1 MRRLLGFLQPH
12 KKLVIWLVIANIFLS
27 AMLTVAPLVTKAIVD
42 QVIGQKQFN
51 LLLPFLG
58 LLMGVAIAR
67 ATATFFYSY
76 GQNLLGQYVMT
87 DVRYALYRKL
97 LALQFSFY
105 DQNQTGRLMSR
116 VSSDVESTRL
126 FLSQVLVE
134 SVNHLTTIVL
144 SMIVLLG
151 QDWRLAALIVL
162 PLIGSGVGLFLTHR
176 HLREPWAKQHDRFAK
191 LSAVLQDCLS
201 GIKVV
206 KAFAQEAQEQHK
218 FVDAAQAVRHGNQG
232 IQDAWNI
239 RWSVIGSIGRF
250 MQLLLIAVGGYLVM
264 NGGMTLGTLVAAISL
279 SMLLLGAVNALGTQL
294 NSFSQTATASVRIF
308 ELLDEPITIKSPQV
322 QERSY
327 AVETRDRASLLG
339 EVEFRDVSFGYPR
352 TNDKSLKHINLRVPA
367 GTSLAIVGSTG
378 AGKTT
383 LINLMGRFY
392 EANSGHV
399 LVDGKDVRDYPLDE
413 LRHQIGYVAQD
424 SLLFSASIAEN
435 IAFGRPDA
443 TQDEIEQAAKLA
455 QAHDFINKLPEGY
468 KTKIGERGI
477 GLSGGQRQRVAI
489 ARAFLLNPR
498 ILILDDSM
506 SAVDA
511 HTEKLLQAAVREV
524 MRGRTSIV
532 IAHRMSTVEHA
543 DRIIVLRD
551 GAVAEEGTH
560 DQLLHANGYYK
571 HVLDLQ
577 RMSGE
582 QSLEDVL
589 SRVPNAYAR
598 PGFEASAG

>member
-1 MRRLLGFLQPH
+1 MRRLLGFLKPH
-12 KKLVIWLVIANIFLS
+12 KTLVIWLVIANVFLS

-42 QVIGQKQFN
+42 DVIGLKKFN
-51 LLLPFLG
+51 LLLPYLG
-58 LLMGVAIAR
+58 LLMGVALAR
-67 ATATFFYSY
+67 AASTFFYSY

-97 LALQFSFY
+97 LSLQFSFY

-116 VSSDVESTRL
+116 VSSDVESTRI

-134 SVNHLTTIVL
+134 SVNHITTIVL
-144 SMIVLLG
+144 SMIVLLQ

-162 PLIGSGVGLFLTHR
+162 PLIGSGLGLFMTHR
-176 HLREPWAKQHDRFAK
+176 HLREPWGKQHERFAK
-191 LSAVLQDCLS
+191 LSATLQDCLS

-206 KAFAQEAQEQHK
+206 KAFAQEAQEQAK
-218 FVDAAQAVRHGNQG
+218 FVDAAVAVKHGNQG

-239 RWSVIGSIGRF
+239 RWSLIGSIGRF
-250 MQLLLIAVGGYLVM
+250 MQLLLIAAGGYLVM
-264 NGGMTLGTLVAAISL
+264 YGSMTLGTLVAAISL

-308 ELLDEPITIKSPQV
+308 ELLDEPVTIKSSAQDELQHATHV
-322 QERSY
+322 
-327 AVETRDRASLLG
+327 TLKG
-339 EVEFRDVSFGYPR
+339 EVEFQDVSFGYPR

-367 GTSLAIVGSTG
+367 GTSLAIVGGTG

-383 LINLMGRFY
+383 LINLIGRFY
-392 EANSGHV
+392 DVNSGHV

-424 SLLFSASIAEN
+424 ALLFSATIAEN
-435 IAFGRPDA
+435 IAFGRPAA
-443 TQDEIEQAAKLA
+443 TPDEIERAAKLA
-455 QAHDFINKLPEGY
+455 QAHDFITKLPEGY
-468 KTKIGERGI
+468 KTRIGERGI

-489 ARAFLLNPR
+489 ARAFLLDPR

-511 HTEKLLQAAVREV
+511 HTEKLLQTAVREV
-524 MRGRTSIV
+524 MRGRTSIL

-543 DRIIVLRD
+543 DKIIVLKD
-551 GAVAEEGTH
+551 GAIAEEGNHAT
-560 DQLLHANGYYK
+560 LLKANGYYQQ
-571 HVLDLQ
+571 VLDLQ
-577 RMSGE
+577 RMSGQ

-589 SRVPNAYAR
+589 NQSPVKVIGY
-598 PGFEASAG
+598 

>member
-1 MRRLLGFLQPH
+1 MRRLLSFLQPH

-27 AMLTVAPLVTKAIVD
+27 AMLTVAPLVIRAIVD
-42 QVIGQKQFN
+42 QVIGQNQLN
-51 LLLPFLG
+51 LLLPYLA

-144 SMIVLLG
+144 SMLVLLSL
-151 QDWRLAALIVL
+151 DWRLAALVVL

-176 HLREPWAKQHDRFAK
+176 HLREPWSKQHDRFAK
-191 LSAVLQDCLS
+191 LSATLQDCLS

-206 KAFAQEAQEQHK
+206 KAFAQEAQEQRK
-218 FVDAAQAVRHGNQG
+218 FVDASLAVRYGNQG

-239 RWSVIGSIGRF
+239 RWSVIGSVGRF
-250 MQLLLIAVGGYLVM
+250 MQLLLIGVGGYLVM
-264 NGGMTLGTLVAAISL
+264 NDSMTLGTLVAAISL

-308 ELLDEPITIKSPQV
+308 ELLDEPVTI
-322 QERSY
+322 RS
-327 AVETRDRASLLG
+327 AALPRPTGEGAHLMRVGALRG

-352 TNDKSLKHINLRVPA
+352 TNDKSLKHINLCVPA
-367 GTSLAIVGSTG
+367 GTSLAIVGGTG

-383 LINLMGRFY
+383 LINLIGRFY

-399 LVDGKDVRDYPLDE
+399 LVDGKDVREYPLDE

-424 SLLFSASIAEN
+424 ALLFSATIAEN
-435 IAFGRPDA
+435 IAFGRPEA

-455 QAHDFINKLPEGY
+455 QANEFITKLPDGY

-511 HTEKLLQAAVREV
+511 HTEKLLQTAVRQV
-524 MRGRTSIV
+524 MQGRTSIL
-532 IAHRMSTVEHA
+532 IAHRMSTVENA
-543 DRIIVLRD
+543 DRIVVLRD
-551 GAVAEEGTH
+551 GAIAEEGNH
-560 DQLLHANGYYK
+560 EQLLHANGYYK
-571 HVLDLQ
+571 QVLDLQ
-577 RMSGE
+577 RMSGA

-589 SRVPNAYAR
+589 NTQPVRVMGY
-598 PGFEASAG
+598 

>member
-12 KKLVIWLVIANIFLS
+12 KKLVIWLVIANLFLS
-27 AMLTVAPLVTKAIVD
+27 AMLTVTPLVIKAIVD
-42 QVIGQKQFN
+42 EVIGQQKFSF
-51 LLLPFLG
+51 LLPYLG
-58 LLMGVAIAR
+58 LLMGVAVAR

-144 SMIVLLG
+144 SMLVLLG

-162 PLIGSGVGLFLTHR
+162 PLVGSGVGLFLTHR
-176 HLREPWAKQHDRFAK
+176 HLREPWSKQHDRFAK
-191 LSAVLQDCLS
+191 LSATLQDCLS

-206 KAFAQEAQEQHK
+206 KAFAQEAQEQAK
-218 FVDAAQAVRHGNQG
+218 FVAAVLDVRKGNQG

-239 RWSVIGSIGRF
+239 RWALIGSIGRF

-264 NGGMTLGTLVAAISL
+264 NGSMTLGTLVAAISL
-279 SMLLLGAVNALGTQL
+279 SMLLLGAVNALGTQF

-308 ELLDEPITIKSPQV
+308 ELLDEPVTIKSPAHV
-322 QERSY
+322 TPV
-327 AVETRDRASLLG
+327 AETRRSASLRG
-339 EVEFRDVSFGYPR
+339 EIEFQDVSFGYPR
-352 TNDKSLKHINLRVPA
+352 TNDKSLRHINLCVPA

-383 LINLMGRFY
+383 LINLIGRFY

-399 LVDGKDVRDYPLDE
+399 LVDGKDVRDYPLDD
-413 LRHQIGYVAQD
+413 LRHQIGYVSQD
-424 SLLFSASIAEN
+424 ALLFSASIAEN

-455 QAHDFINKLPEGY
+455 QAHDFITKLPEGY
-468 KTKIGERGI
+468 RTKIGERGI

-511 HTEKLLQAAVREV
+511 HTEKLLQTAVREV
-524 MRGRTSIV
+524 MRGRTSII

-543 DRIIVLRD
+543 DRIIVLRH
-551 GAVAEEGTH
+551 GALAEEGRH
-560 DQLLHANGYYK
+560 DELLRANGYYK

-582 QSLEDVL
+582 QSLEDILNVKPVERVL
-589 SRVPNAYAR
+589 S
-598 PGFEASAG
+598 

>member
-12 KKLVIWLVIANIFLS
+12 KKLVIWLVIANVFLS

-144 SMIVLLG
+144 SMIVLLS
-151 QDWRLAALIVL
+151 QDWRLAALVVL

-206 KAFAQEAQEQHK
+206 KAFAQEAQEQGK
-218 FVDAAQAVRHGNQG
+218 FVGAAQAVRHGNQG

-239 RWSVIGSIGRF
+239 RWPIIGSIGRF

-264 NGGMTLGTLVAAISL
+264 KGGMTLGTLVAAISL

-308 ELLDEPITIKSPQV
+308 ELLDEPITIKSPAQV
-322 QERSY
+322 S
-327 AVETRDRASLLG
+327 VPRATHITLKG
-339 EVEFRDVSFGYPR
+339 EVEFKDVSFGYPR
-352 TNDKSLKHINLRVPA
+352 TNAKSLKHVNLRVPA

-435 IAFGRPDA
+435 IAFGKPDA

-455 QAHDFINKLPEGY
+455 QAHDFIDKLPEGY

-543 DRIIVLRD
+543 DRIVVLRD

-589 SRVPNAYAR
+589 SQVPNAYAR